1 LDVQIIETVQRSR
14 CKIGRADNAGSAIPA
29 RLCAVADT
37 RDSPEDLL
45 RQLEETT
52 GRVFRSR
59 EDVRRFAEES
69 LRDRQAQLDRISSR
83 WRMVKNVALLASL
96 VLAFLQYYLLDTL
109 YQIVSL
115 RETTVFV
122 PVRALQTK
130 L

>member
-1 LDVQIIETVQRSR
+1 V
-14 CKIGRADNAGSAIPA
+14 G
-29 RLCAVADT
+29 DT
-37 RDSPEDLL
+37 RESPEELI

-52 GRVFRSR
+52 GRTFRSR
-59 EDVRRFAEES
+59 EDVRRFAEEY
-69 LRDRQAQLDRISSR
+69 LRERQAQLDRISSR
-83 WRMVKNVALLASL
+83 WRMVKQIALFASL
-96 VLAFLQYYLLDTL
+96 ALAFLQYYLVDTL

>member
-1 LDVQIIETVQRSR
+1 MRRNPCQTSAVGETHE
-14 CKIGRADNAGSAIPA
+14 
-29 RLCAVADT
+29 
-37 RDSPEDLL
+37 SPDELL

-52 GRVFRSR
+52 GRTFRSK
-59 EDVRRFAEES
+59 EDVRRFAEEF
-69 LRDRQAQLDRISSR
+69 LRDRQGQLDRISAR
-83 WRMVKNVALLASL
+83 WRVVKQLALFASL
-96 VLAFLQYYLLDTL
+96 ALAFLQYYLVDTL